1 VQKTEEKENKNVKNK
16 HMKTKILKTAIG
28 IGIGLILFSYIYTSK
43 GYEVFT
49 TTFFLF
55 VFGSLI
61 ASMIIYLLFYWL
73 LVPLSKTYT
82 IRKGK
87 NYSGYRFKP
96 FYNFKGCLLEFTLH
110 DSCKVETDGIQKIFG
125 VGDFNQH
132 KYSVRV
138 GFKYIKSEDKF
149 DIFNYYYE
157 DGNPSHVYLFSV
169 EANKKAKVIIH
180 KWKGFGKFLFPYFE
194 QDGGVDNKGAGA
206 PHDMKMTL
214 TIKR

>member
-1 VQKTEEKENKNVKNK
+1 
-16 HMKTKILKTAIG
+16 MKTKILKTVIA

-61 ASMIIYLLFYWL
+61 ASMIIYPIFYWL

-82 IRKGK
+82 IKKGN

-96 FYNFKGCLLEFTLH
+96 FYNFKGCVLEFTLH
-110 DSCKVETDGIQKIFG
+110 DSCKVQTDGIQKIFG
-125 VGDFNQH
+125 VGDLDHHKNSFRIGYSYLKKTDEFVIYHYEYKQGKIYYNWFSYVKANQ
-132 KYSVRV
+132 
-138 GFKYIKSEDKF
+138 
-149 DIFNYYYE
+149 
-157 DGNPSHVYLFSV
+157 
-169 EANKKAKVIIH
+169 KKQVVIPE
-180 KWKGFGKFLFPYFE
+180 WKGFGKFLFPYFE

>member
-1 VQKTEEKENKNVKNK
+1 
-16 HMKTKILKTAIG
+16 MKTKILKTTIA

-61 ASMIIYLLFYWL
+61 GSMIIYPFFYWL

-125 VGDFNQH
+125 VGDLNHH
-132 KYSVRV
+132 KNSFRV
-138 GFKYIKSEDKF
+138 GFRYNEILDDF
-149 DIFNYYYE
+149 DIFYYCYVNGSLFRNYI
-157 DGNPSHVYLFSV
+157 LSV
-169 EANKKAKVIIH
+169 KANEKKQVEIPE
-180 KWKGFGKFLFPYFE
+180 WKGFGKFLFPYFE
-194 QDGGVDNKGAGA
+194 QDGGKNNKGDGA

>member
-1 VQKTEEKENKNVKNK
+1 
-16 HMKTKILKTAIG
+16 MKTKILKTTIT

-61 ASMIIYLLFYWL
+61 ASMIIYPLFYWL

-82 IRKGK
+82 IRKGR

-110 DSCKVETDGIQKIFG
+110 DSCKVKTEGIQKIFG
-125 VGDFNQH
+125 LGDFDQH
-132 KYSVRV
+132 KNSLRV
-138 GFKYIKSEDKF
+138 GFRYNKSEDKF
-149 DIFNYYYE
+149 DIFYYGYKNGRLLV
-157 DGNPSHVYLFSV
+157 DFLFKIESN
-169 EANKKAKVIIH
+169 EKTLFEIPE
-180 KWKGFGKFLFPYFE
+180 WYGFGKFLFPYFE
-194 QDGGVDNKGAGA
+194 QDGGINNKGAGA
-206 PHDMKMTL
+206 PHDIKMTL

>member
-1 VQKTEEKENKNVKNK
+1 MKKN
-16 HMKTKILKTAIG
+16 ILKTVIA

-61 ASMIIYLLFYWL
+61 ASMIIYPIFYWL

-82 IRKGK
+82 IKKGN

-96 FYNFKGCLLEFTLH
+96 FYNFKGCVLEFTLH
-110 DSCKVETDGIQKIFG
+110 DSCKVQTNGIQKIFG
-125 VGDFNQH
+125 VGDLNHH
-132 KYSVRV
+132 KNSCRIGFMYSELLDE
-138 GFKYIKSEDKF
+138 F
-149 DIFNYYYE
+149 
-157 DGNPSHVYLFSV
+157 YLFSYDYKNGDISYKYLFAVKSNQKAQV
-169 EANKKAKVIIH
+169 EILE
-180 KWKGFGKFLFPYFE
+180 WKGFGKFLFPYFE

-206 PHDMKMTL
+206 THDIKMTL